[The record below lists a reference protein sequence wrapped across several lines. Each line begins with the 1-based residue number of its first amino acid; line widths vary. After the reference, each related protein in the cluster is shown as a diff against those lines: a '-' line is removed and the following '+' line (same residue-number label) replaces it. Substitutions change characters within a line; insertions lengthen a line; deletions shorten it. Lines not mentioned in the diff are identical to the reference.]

1 MSRVSSSGQIFP
13 VAILSCSRFADY
25 LSLDIFG
32 SYLAGVL
39 FSVLKPVILTT
50 TRTGFRRPVRTSS
63 LTASVMVALKRPV
76 RRCLGR
82 VCRIPVIL
90 SLKPMSKSRSASS
103 MINISRALKRHG
115 KDGAVMISWR
125 RPGVPIRI
133 VGDVDFKDDMSEL
146 TDDVPPMR
154 RLVEI
159 REVSSLGNI
168 FRSPFKTE

>member
-1 MSRVSSSGQIFP
+1 
-13 VAILSCSRFADY
+13 
-25 LSLDIFG
+25 
-32 SYLAGVL
+32 
-39 FSVLKPVILTT
+39 
-50 TRTGFRRPVRTSS
+50 
-63 LTASVMVALKRPV
+63 MVALKRPV

-115 KDGAVMISWR
+115 KDGVVMISWR
-125 RPGVPIRI
+125 RPGVPMTI

-168 FRSPFKTE
+168 FRNPFKTE